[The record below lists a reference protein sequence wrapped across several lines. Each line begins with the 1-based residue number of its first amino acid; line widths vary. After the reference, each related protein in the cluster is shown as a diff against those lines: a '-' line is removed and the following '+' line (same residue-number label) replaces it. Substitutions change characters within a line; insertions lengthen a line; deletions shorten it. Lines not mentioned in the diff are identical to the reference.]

1 MGLLDLFSG
10 SDNDA
15 QSQAQM
21 AMAAALLQ
29 AGGPSRTPISLG
41 QALGG
46 AMQSYQ
52 QTLQSAKDRQL
63 QQDALRSRMAFEN
76 ARLPSAMRDAL
87 PQQIK
92 QLTAGF
98 SLSPNLD
105 PWRRALE
112 DDPTKPYLGGRGYF
126 PDIKP
131 LMQDD
136 FEVNSSDNNFLS
148 LCCR

>member
-29 AGGPSRTPISLG
+29 AGGPSRTPISMG

-63 QQDALRSRMAFEN
+63 QQDTLRRRMAFDN
-76 ARLPSAMRDAL
+76 GRWPSAIREAL

-92 QLTAGF
+92 QLTGGF
-98 SLSPNLD
+98 SLPQNLD
-105 PWRRALE
+105 PWRRALQG
-112 DDPTKPYLGGRGYF
+112 DPTKPYLGGRGYF
-126 PDIKP
+126 PDIQP
-131 LMQDD
+131 SMQDT
-136 FEVNSSDNNFLS
+136 FEVNASDNNYPS
-148 LCCR
+148 LCQR